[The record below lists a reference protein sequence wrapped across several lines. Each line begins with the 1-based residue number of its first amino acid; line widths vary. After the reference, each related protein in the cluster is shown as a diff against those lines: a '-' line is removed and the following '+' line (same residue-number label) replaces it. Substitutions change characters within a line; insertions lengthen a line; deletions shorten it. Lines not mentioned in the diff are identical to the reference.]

1 MPNLG
6 IPETAQRLGISRQA
20 VHSAIRRGIIHAER
34 DGYYWRISEA
44 EVDRLLGP
52 EEIARRQKYLPR
64 KEDTQPSDETGGSAY
79 EERQGLTAN
88 RTSTTNRRGA

>member
-6 IPETAQRLGISRQA
+6 IPETARRLGISRQA

-52 EEIARRQKYLPR
+52 EETARRAKYLPR
-64 KEDTQPSDETGGSAY
+64 KEETKASNDNGRSAY
-79 EERQGLTAN
+79 GGDGLTA
-88 RTSTTNRRGA
+88 TSTANRRGA

>member
-6 IPETAQRLGISRQA
+6 IPETARRLGISRQA

-64 KEDTQPSDETGGSAY
+64 KEGGNGSDENGGSAY
-79 EERQGLTAN
+79 GESGLTAN

>member
-6 IPETAQRLGISRQA
+6 IPETARRLGISRQA

-52 EEIARRQKYLPR
+52 EEIARRAKYRR
-64 KEDTQPSDETGGSAY
+64 KEGGNGSDENGGSAY
-79 EERQGLTAN
+79 GEGQGLTA
-88 RTSTTNRRGA
+88 TSTANRMGA